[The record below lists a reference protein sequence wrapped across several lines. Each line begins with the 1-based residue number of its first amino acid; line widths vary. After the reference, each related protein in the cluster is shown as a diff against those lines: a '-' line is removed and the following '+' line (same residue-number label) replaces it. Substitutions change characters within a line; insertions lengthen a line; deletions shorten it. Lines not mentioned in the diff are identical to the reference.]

1 MKKYKYTY
9 SLLYKQKGDKDIQ
22 FMSINT
28 DVTFVA
34 DLMSLF
40 HQQIRNSNIPADAQ
54 LISINLS
61 DVNAI

>member
-1 MKKYKYTY
+1 MKYTY
-9 SLLYKQKGDKDIQ
+9 SLLYKQPGSHDIQ

-34 DLMSLF
+34 DLMSLI
-40 HQQIRNSNIPADAQ
+40 HQQIQKSNIPVDAQ

-61 DVNAI
+61 DVNE